1 MYVKNHE
8 IQPPKCVHARHTE
21 IGPTDGRTQGLCTRL
36 AGEGAD
42 SAISRGQKE
51 GKEAAIA
58 YYMKGY
64 DVPRNWC
71 ESAFDPQ
78 KIEEDSLFNL
88 TLDIH
93 TTDIH
98 NLKPNARFIMF
109 DACFNG

>member
-51 GKEAAIA
+51 GKEAA
-58 YYMKGY
+58 
-64 DVPRNWC
+64 
-71 ESAFDPQ
+71 ESNRPKSGTVREPGCLVRSPHFGEA
-78 KIEEDSLFNL
+78 
-88 TLDIH
+88 
-93 TTDIH
+93 
-98 NLKPNARFIMF
+98 
-109 DACFNG
+109 